1 MTDRDG
7 SCSSQ
12 LADGTLQRPAPR
24 SRPRRCL
31 DELPDGL
38 RLLERQRR
46 VRRAL
51 GGVAATPPPAR
62 PRWAPRML
70 LAGALAAV
78 LLTLMLVRARRAL
91 ARRPGR
97 EPRAS
102 PSAGPASAPALS
114 AGVAGVAFPDWGRR
128 VRLARDGHSQR
139 HARRARHAD
148 RLLRAHGPSDRVH
161 DPAGPARRN
170 ASGRPH
176 RASRRGTDRA
186 HPRRRSLDRR
196 VRARRSHLRARR
208 SRGAGIHADQA
219 RRVESSVSAAADGL
233 AEHER
238 LLVVAR
244 AQPRERRVD
253 DPVDEVVRQGPRRC
267 SQRWAS
273 GAQISSTAISRSTSA
288 VELAGR
294 LRAA

>member
-1 MTDRDG
+1 MTDRDRILLVA
-7 SCSSQ
+7 
-12 LADGTLQRPAPR
+12 LADGTLQG
-24 SRPRRCL
+24 RRRAAAEALL
-31 DELPDGL
+31 DELPDGP

-78 LLTLMLVRARRAL
+78 LLTLMLVQPGERSLVAQAASL
-91 ARRPGR
+91 AH
-97 EPRAS
+97 A

-186 HPRRRSLDRR
+186 HPRWRSLDRR

-244 AQPRERRVD
+244 AQPRERRVH
-253 DPVDEVVRQGPRRC
+253 DPVDEVVRQG
-267 SQRWAS
+267 
-273 GAQISSTAISRSTSA
+273 SRA
-288 VELAGR
+288 VQPAVGER
-294 LRAA
+294 